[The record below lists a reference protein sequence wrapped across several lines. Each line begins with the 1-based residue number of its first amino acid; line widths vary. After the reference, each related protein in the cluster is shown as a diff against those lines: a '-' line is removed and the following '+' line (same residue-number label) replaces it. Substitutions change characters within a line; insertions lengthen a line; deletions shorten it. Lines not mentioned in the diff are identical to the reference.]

1 MLIFDEL
8 TISGEFSG
16 ASSGWMS
23 IPVNFMLTHLTIS
36 GASGV
41 NLANLVNFLVHLCS
55 VWMSIPAE
63 FPLTPLSPAANK
75 RADKLLPTN
84 AWTNKQTNKQI
95 NYHAQQTNRQTTMSL
110 FYHLLL
116 TPVNSLTFWN
126 QETLQLIK
134 TKSRRHWT

>member
-1 MLIFDEL
+1 MSIPANLMLIFDEL
-8 TISGEFSG
+8 TISGELSG
-16 ASSGWMS
+16 ASRGWMS

-41 NLANLVNFLVHLCS
+41 NLANVVNFLVHLCS

-84 AWTNKQTNKQI
+84 AWTNKQTKNRRTNKQTNKQI
-95 NYHAQQTNRQTTMSL
+95 NYHAQQTN
-110 FYHLLL
+110 
-116 TPVNSLTFWN
+116 
-126 QETLQLIK
+126 K
-134 TKSRRHWT
+134 

>member
-1 MLIFDEL
+1 MSIPVNFMLIFDEL

-41 NLANLVNFLVHLCS
+41 NLANVVNFLVHLCS

-84 AWTNKQTNKQI
+84 AWTNKQTNKQ
-95 NYHAQQTNRQTTMSL
+95 
-110 FYHLLL
+110 
-116 TPVNSLTFWN
+116 
-126 QETLQLIK
+126 ED
-134 TKSRRHWT
+134 